1 LKKYNIIYADPPWHF
16 GGGGVFQDGGR
27 SIRKTSDQYKLTKTI
42 DLMALPVSG
51 IAADDALL
59 FMWTTDQHLP
69 DALKLFEAWGF
80 RYSTVAF
87 YWIKRYESGSLCSNV
102 GCWTMKNCEMVLL
115 GIKGKPLR
123 FKKARNVKQLVE
135 AVRRK
140 HSQKPQEVRD
150 RIVELLGDLPRVELF
165 AREYT
170 PGWDVWGNEIESDIN
185 IEPHNQPFQRT

>member
-1 LKKYNIIYADPPWHF
+1 MKKYNIIYADPPWHF

>member
-1 LKKYNIIYADPPWHF
+1 
-16 GGGGVFQDGGR
+16 
-27 SIRKTSDQYKLTKTI
+27 
-42 DLMALPVSG
+42 M
-51 IAADDALL
+51 
-59 FMWTTDQHLP
+59 
-69 DALKLFEAWGF
+69 
-80 RYSTVAF
+80 
-87 YWIKRYESGSLCSNV
+87 
-102 GCWTMKNCEMVLL
+102 L
-115 GIKGKPLR
+115 GIKGKPLC